1 MHFRIGLAALV
12 VIGTVGTAAPAH
24 AEEVRTL
31 TGPGAAGSDMFVTY
45 VGCEDFFGAAAAPQ
59 SRLNLGPGAAPLGR
73 RSLGLTPQGTGTA
86 SGPYVRFAS
95 LAGLDT
101 SVSVTS
107 PGGTSGVSY
116 VWAITPDA
124 LPGTAWSGRVATS
137 VPPSGWHHVD
147 PATLTYTWHLVDLAT
162 RRPVGDAGQATPA
175 EFAAQHGDGEG
186 YVVTG
191 FGCDGNAVNI
201 DSVRSGASTWD
212 FEGVALDTAIASAAG
227 EVPAGATVTI
237 TGRVTDATGR
247 VTGDPLVLETRAPGG
262 AWRAVGGRELVDPY
276 GITRVEVAVRE
287 TAEYRWHRPESQY
300 ADEGW
305 SEPVTIRTTAPE
317 APAQPEGQ
325 DQQQSDQQQGGQ
337 QQGGQQGQQQGQQR
351 DGADSRQESGRQ

>member
-1 MHFRIGLAALV
+1 MMGVPADRRGPWLGEQRDYVHVRIGLAALV

-162 RRPVGDAGQATPA
+162 RRPVADAGQATPA

-191 FGCDGNAVNI
+191 FGCDGGSVNL
-201 DSVRSGASTWD
+201 DGVQAGGTTWD
-212 FEGVALDTAIASAAG
+212 FEGIELSTEITAGAT
-227 EVPAGATVTI
+227 EVPAGTVVPV
-237 TGRVTDATGR
+237 TGRVTDGAGR
-247 VTGDPLVLETRAPGG
+247 LTGDPLVLESRTGDGPWRPVGDPEIVDPDGTTRAEV
-262 AWRAVGGRELVDPY
+262 RVDA
-276 GITRVEVAVRE
+276 T
-287 TAEYRWHRPESQY
+287 TAYRWHRPESQY

-305 SEPVTIRTTAPE
+305 SEPVVVHVAP
-317 APAQPEGQ
+317 
-325 DQQQSDQQQGGQ
+325 SDGE
-337 QQGGQQGQQQGQQR
+337 R
-351 DGADSRQESGRQ
+351 RQ